1 MPDNTPNPPDTPAT
15 PTRPDALVHEALY
28 RGEEALARLARAR
41 IVLCGA
47 GALGSHLAEH
57 LLRQG
62 VRLLTVIDFD
72 RVEQHNLGTQ
82 SYEEGDIGALK
93 VDALRARCYRATGV
107 EIAVVSQPLTERN
120 AAKHLRNSDLVLD
133 TFDTSA
139 SRRLVTDTCTML
151 QRPCLHLGM
160 HTDYGEV
167 HWNEG
172 YRVPGDV
179 VAPDVCAYPLARN
192 LVLLVVALG
201 AEVTVRFL
209 LAGEQTN
216 YSITLRDLTVNRE
229 G

>member
-1 MPDNTPNPPDTPAT
+1 MPDTRDSTNTNNS
-15 PTRPDALVHEALY
+15 LLHETLY
-28 RGEEALARLARAR
+28 RGAEAMARLAVAR

-47 GALGSHLAEH
+47 GTLGSQLAEH

-62 VRLLTVIDFD
+62 VRQLTVIDFD

-82 SYEEGDIGALK
+82 NYEEGDIGAFK

-107 EIAVVSQPLTERN
+107 EIVVVSQPLTERN
-120 AAKHLRNSDLVLD
+120 AAKLLRKRDLVLD

-139 SRRLVTDTCTML
+139 SRRLVTETCAAL

-160 HTDYGEV
+160 HTDYGEI

-192 LVLLVVALG
+192 LALLVVAIG
-201 AEVTVRFL
+201 AEAVLRFL
-209 LAGEQTN
+209 LTGECEN
-216 YSITLRDLTVNRE
+216 YSVTLRDLTINRE

>member
-1 MPDNTPNPPDTPAT
+1 MPDIPDIPDTPG
-15 PTRPDALVHEALY
+15 ALIHEALY
-28 RGEEALARLARAR
+28 RSEEALARLAGTRL
-41 IVLCGA
+41 VLCGA

-82 SYEEGDIGALK
+82 NYEEGDIGAFK

-120 AAKHLRNSDLVLD
+120 AAKSLRAADLVLD
-133 TFDTSA
+133 AFDTSA
-139 SRRLVTDTCTML
+139 SRRLVTDTCATL
-151 QRPCLHLGM
+151 GRPCLHLGM

-179 VAPDVCAYPLARN
+179 VALDVCAYPLARN
-192 LVLLVVALG
+192 LVLLLVALG
-201 AEVTVRFL
+201 AEVALRFL
-209 LAGEQTN
+209 LAGQREN
-216 YSITLRDLTVNRE
+216 YSITLRDLTINRE
-229 G
+229 E

>member
-1 MPDNTPNPPDTPAT
+1 MPDTPDT
-15 PTRPDALVHEALY
+15 PNTPDALIHEALY
-28 RGEEALARLARAR
+28 RGDEAMARLAAAR

-62 VRLLTVIDFD
+62 VRQLTVIDFD

-82 SYEEGDIGALK
+82 SYEEGDIGAFK
-93 VDALRARCYRATGV
+93 VDSLRSRCYRATGV

-120 AAKHLRNSDLVLD
+120 APKLVRNGDLVLD

-139 SRRLVTDTCTML
+139 SRRLVTETCATL

-160 HTDYGEV
+160 HTDYGEI

-192 LVLLVVALG
+192 LALLVVAIG
-201 AEVTVRFL
+201 AEVALRFL
-209 LAGEQTN
+209 LSNQREN
-216 YSITLRDLTVNRE
+216 YSVTLRDLTINRE
-229 G
+229 PS

>member
-1 MPDNTPNPPDTPAT
+1 MPDQDNAEPPNTPN
-15 PTRPDALVHEALY
+15 ALIHEALY
-28 RGEEALARLARAR
+28 RGDEAMTRLATAH

-62 VRLLTVIDFD
+62 ARQLTVIDFD
-72 RVEQHNLGTQ
+72 RVEQHNLGAQ

-107 EIAVVSQPLTERN
+107 EIAAVSQPLTERN
-120 AAKHLRNSDLVLD
+120 APKHLRHADLVLD

-139 SRRLVTDTCTML
+139 SRRLVAETCATL
-151 QRPCLHLGM
+151 RRPCLHLGM

-201 AEVTVRFL
+201 AEVALRFL
-209 LAGEQTN
+209 LGGQREN
-216 YSITLRDLTVNRE
+216 YSITLRDLTINRE
-229 G
+229 M

>member
-1 MPDNTPNPPDTPAT
+1 MPDSPDTHDTPNTHSP
-15 PTRPDALVHEALY
+15 LIHEALY
-28 RGEEALARLARAR
+28 RGADAMARLSRAR

-47 GALGSHLAEH
+47 GTLGSHLAEH
-57 LLRQG
+57 LVRQG
-62 VRLLTVIDFD
+62 VRQLTVIDFD

-82 SYEEGDIGALK
+82 NYEEGDIGAFK

-120 AAKHLRNSDLVLD
+120 AAKLLRKSDLVLD

-139 SRRLVTDTCTML
+139 SRRLVTETCASL

-160 HTDYGEV
+160 HTDYGEI

-172 YRVPGDV
+172 YHIPNDV
-179 VAPDVCAYPLARN
+179 IAPDICAYPLARN
-192 LVLLVVALG
+192 LALLVVAIG
-201 AEVTVRFL
+201 AEVALRFL
-209 LAGEQTN
+209 LTGDREN
-216 YSITLRDLTVNRE
+216 YSITLRDLTINRE

>member
-1 MPDNTPNPPDTPAT
+1 MPDRLD
-15 PTRPDALVHEALY
+15 RPDPQSPLIHEALY
-28 RGEEALARLARAR
+28 RGDEALALLAAVR

-82 SYEEGDIGALK
+82 SYEVGDIGAFK

-107 EIAVVSQPLTERN
+107 EIAVVGQPLTERN
-120 AAKHLRNSDLVLD
+120 AAKLLRTADLVLD

-139 SRRLVTDTCTML
+139 SRRLVTESCATL
-151 QRPCLHLGM
+151 GRPCLHLGM
-160 HTDYGEV
+160 NTDYGEA

-172 YRVPGDV
+172 YRVPADV
-179 VAPDVCAYPLARN
+179 LAPDVCAYPLACN

-201 AEVTVRFL
+201 AEVALRFL
-209 LAGEQTN
+209 LAGLREN
-216 YSITLRDLTVNRE
+216 YSITLRDLTINRE

>member
-1 MPDNTPNPPDTPAT
+1 MPE
-15 PTRPDALVHEALY
+15 RPDEQSPLIHEAHY

-62 VRLLTVIDFD
+62 VRQLTAIDFD

-82 SYEEGDIGALK
+82 NYEEGDIGAFK

-120 AAKHLRNSDLVLD
+120 APKLLRNTDLVVD

-139 SRRLVTDTCTML
+139 SRRIVTVTCATFG
-151 QRPCLHLGM
+151 RPCLHLGM

-172 YRVPGDV
+172 YRVPGDA
-179 VAPDVCAYPLARN
+179 VAPDVCAYPLAHN
-192 LVLLVVALG
+192 LVLLMVALG
-201 AEVTVRFL
+201 AEVMLRFL
-209 LAGEQTN
+209 RSDAREN
-216 YSITLRDLTVNRE
+216 YSITLRDFTINRE

>member
-1 MPDNTPNPPDTPAT
+1 MPDMH
-15 PTRPDALVHEALY
+15 DALIHETLY
-28 RGEEALARLARAR
+28 RGEEAMAQLVEAR

-47 GALGSHLAEH
+47 GTLGSQLAEH

-62 VRLLTVIDFD
+62 VRQMTVIDHD

-82 SYEEGDIGALK
+82 NYEAGDIGAFK

-120 AAKHLRNSDLVLD
+120 AAKLLRASDLVLD

-139 SRRLVTDTCTML
+139 SRRLVTETCVAL

-160 HTDYGEV
+160 HTDYGEI

-172 YRVPGDV
+172 YRVPGDAI
-179 VAPDVCAYPLARN
+179 APDVCAYPLARN
-192 LVLLVVALG
+192 LALLVVAIG
-201 AEVTVRFL
+201 AEVALRFL
-209 LAGEQTN
+209 LAGEREN
-216 YSITLRDLTVNRE
+216 YSITLRDLMINRE
-229 G
+229 GQWNAG

>member
-1 MPDNTPNPPDTPAT
+1 MPERPE
-15 PTRPDALVHEALY
+15 RPDGPEQHDPLIHEALY
-28 RGEEALARLARAR
+28 RGDEALARLAGAR
-41 IVLCGA
+41 LVLCGV

-62 VRLLTVIDFD
+62 VRQLTVIDFD

-82 SYEEGDIGALK
+82 SYEESDIGAFK

-120 AAKHLRNSDLVLD
+120 AAKLLRNADLVLD

-139 SRRLVTDTCTML
+139 SRRLVTESCATLGC
-151 QRPCLHLGM
+151 PCLHLGM
-160 HTDYGEV
+160 SADYGEV

-172 YRVPGDV
+172 YRVPSDV

-201 AEVTVRFL
+201 AEVALRFL
-209 LAGEQTN
+209 LAGQREN
-216 YSITLRDLTVNRE
+216 YSLTLRDLTINRE

>member
-1 MPDNTPNPPDTPAT
+1 MPDPLN
-15 PTRPDALVHEALY
+15 HEALY
-28 RGEEALARLARAR
+28 RGEEAMARLASAR

-62 VRLLTVIDFD
+62 ARQLTVIDFD

-82 SYEEGDIGALK
+82 NYEEGDIGAFK

-107 EIAVVSQPLTERN
+107 EIATVSQPLTERN
-120 AAKHLRNSDLVLD
+120 AAKLLRHADLVLD

-139 SRRLVTDTCTML
+139 SRRLVSETCATL
-151 QRPCLHLGM
+151 GRPCLHLGM

-172 YRVPGDV
+172 YRVPSDV

-192 LVLLVVALG
+192 LALLMVALG
-201 AEVTVRFL
+201 AEVALRFL
-209 LAGEQTN
+209 LTGAREN
-216 YSITLRDLTVNRE
+216 HSITLRDLTINRE
-229 G
+229 

>member
-1 MPDNTPNPPDTPAT
+1 MPD
-15 PTRPDALVHEALY
+15 LLIHEALY
-28 RGEEALARLARAR
+28 RGEEAMARLAGAR

-62 VRLLTVIDFD
+62 ARQLTVIDFD

-82 SYEEGDIGALK
+82 NYEEGDIGAFK

-107 EIAVVSQPLTERN
+107 EIATLSQPLTERN
-120 AAKHLRNSDLVLD
+120 AAKQLRLADLVLD

-139 SRRLVTDTCTML
+139 SRRLVSETCATL
-151 QRPCLHLGM
+151 GRPCLHLGM

-172 YRVPGDV
+172 YRVPSDV

-192 LVLLVVALG
+192 LALLAVALG
-201 AEVTVRFL
+201 AEVALRFL
-209 LAGEQTN
+209 LMGAREN
-216 YSITLRDLTVNRE
+216 YSITLRDLTINRE
-229 G
+229 R

>member
-1 MPDNTPNPPDTPAT
+1 MPETSESH
-15 PTRPDALVHEALY
+15 DAHSPLIHEALY
-28 RGEEALARLARAR
+28 RGEEAMARLAGAR
-41 IVLCGA
+41 IVLCGT

-62 VRLLTVIDFD
+62 ARQLTVIDFD

-82 SYEEGDIGALK
+82 SYEEGDIGAFK

-120 AAKHLRNSDLVLD
+120 ATKLLRNADLVLD

-139 SRRLVTDTCTML
+139 SRRLVTETCATL
-151 QRPCLHLGM
+151 GRPCLHLGM
-160 HTDYGEV
+160 HTDYGEI

-179 VAPDVCAYPLARN
+179 VAPDVCAYSLARN

-201 AEVTVRFL
+201 AEVALRFL
-209 LAGEQTN
+209 LAGQREN
-216 YSITLRDLTVNRE
+216 YSITLRDLTINRE

>member
-1 MPDNTPNPPDTPAT
+1 MPDTPNAPNT
-15 PTRPDALVHEALY
+15 HSPLIHEALY
-28 RGEEALARLARAR
+28 RGEEAMARLAAAH
-41 IVLCGA
+41 ITLCGA
-47 GALGSHLAEH
+47 GTLGSQLAEH

-62 VRLLTVIDFD
+62 VRQLTVIDLD

-82 SYEEGDIGALK
+82 NYEEGDIGAFK

-120 AAKHLRNSDLVLD
+120 AAKPLRKSDLVLD
-133 TFDTSA
+133 AFDTSA
-139 SRRLVTDTCTML
+139 SRRLVTETCAAL

-160 HTDYGEV
+160 SADYGEI

-192 LVLLVVALG
+192 LALLVVAIG
-201 AEVTVRFL
+201 AEVALRFL
-209 LAGEQTN
+209 LAGERAN
-216 YSITLRDLTVNRE
+216 YSVTLRDLTINRE

>member
-1 MPDNTPNPPDTPAT
+1 MPDP
-15 PTRPDALVHEALY
+15 LVHEALY
-28 RGEEALARLARAR
+28 RGEEAMARLAGAR

-62 VRLLTVIDFD
+62 ARQLTVIDFD

-82 SYEEGDIGALK
+82 NYEEGDIGAFK
-93 VDALRARCYRATGV
+93 VDALRARCYRATSV
-107 EIAVVSQPLTERN
+107 EIATVSQPLTERN
-120 AAKHLRNSDLVLD
+120 AAKLLRLADLVLD

-139 SRRLVTDTCTML
+139 SRRLVSETCATL
-151 QRPCLHLGM
+151 GRPCLHLGM

-172 YRVPGDV
+172 YRVPSDV

-192 LVLLVVALG
+192 LALLAVALG
-201 AEVTVRFL
+201 AEVTLRFL
-209 LAGEQTN
+209 LMGVREN
-216 YSITLRDLTVNRE
+216 YSITLRDLTINRE
-229 G
+229 

>member
-1 MPDNTPNPPDTPAT
+1 MPDTPDT
-15 PTRPDALVHEALY
+15 PDTPNTPDALIHETLY
-28 RGEEALARLARAR
+28 RGAAAMARLAAAR

-62 VRLLTVIDFD
+62 VRQLTVIDFD

-82 SYEEGDIGALK
+82 SYEEGDIGAFK
-93 VDALRARCYRATGV
+93 VDALRSRCYRATGV
-107 EIAVVSQPLTERN
+107 EITVVSQTLTERN
-120 AAKHLRNSDLVLD
+120 ALKLLRHADLALD

-139 SRRLVTDTCTML
+139 SRHLVTETCATL

-160 HTDYGEV
+160 HTDYGEI

-192 LVLLVVALG
+192 LALLVVAIG
-201 AEVTVRFL
+201 AEAALRFL
-209 LAGEQTN
+209 LAGQREN
-216 YSITLRDLTVNRE
+216 YSVTLRDLTINRE
-229 G
+229 E

>member
-1 MPDNTPNPPDTPAT
+1 MPDRLD
-15 PTRPDALVHEALY
+15 RPDPQSPLIHEALY
-28 RGEEALARLARAR
+28 RGDEALARLTSAR

-62 VRLLTVIDFD
+62 VRLLTVVDFD

-82 SYEEGDIGALK
+82 SYEVGDIGAFK

-107 EIAVVSQPLTERN
+107 EIAVVGQPLTERN
-120 AAKHLRNSDLVLD
+120 AAKLLRHADLVLD

-139 SRRLVTDTCTML
+139 SRRLVTESCATL
-151 QRPCLHLGM
+151 GRPCLHLGM
-160 HTDYGEV
+160 NTDYGEA

-172 YRVPGDV
+172 YRIPADV

-201 AEVTVRFL
+201 AEVVLRFL
-209 LAGEQTN
+209 LAGLREN
-216 YSITLRDLTVNRE
+216 YSITLRDLTINRE

>member
-1 MPDNTPNPPDTPAT
+1 MPD
-15 PTRPDALVHEALY
+15 RPDQYSPLIHEALY
-28 RGEEALARLARAR
+28 RGDEALARLASAR

-62 VRLLTVIDFD
+62 ARQLTVIDLD

-82 SYEEGDIGALK
+82 SYEEGDIGAFK

-120 AAKHLRNSDLVLD
+120 AAKWLRSADLVLD

-139 SRRLVTDTCTML
+139 SRRLATETCAAL
-151 QRPCLHLGM
+151 GRPCLHLGL
-160 HTDYGEV
+160 HTDYGEA

-192 LVLLVVALG
+192 LVLLLVALG
-201 AEVTVRFL
+201 AEVALRFL
-209 LAGEQTN
+209 LAGQREN
-216 YSITLRDLTVNRE
+216 YSVTLRDLAINRE